1 MKNYFVLTAII
12 LMFSLLSNAQTKVW
26 TNDAS
31 HSRLGFTIKHLTI
44 SEVDGD
50 FTDFS
55 VRVTT
60 TMADYSDAKVE
71 LTAKVGSINTESASR
86 DKHLLGPDFFDES
99 NFPVLVFKS
108 TSVKN
113 IESKNGVLL
122 GNLTMHG
129 ITKPVTLNV
138 EYFGSVINPMS
149 KKMTAGFKVK
159 GIVKRSDYSIGTKY
173 PGAIL
178 GDDVNIV
185 ANLEFSIIE

>member
-1 MKNYFVLTAII
+1 MKNYFLLTAII
-12 LMFSLLSNAQTKVW
+12 LLFSLLSNAQTKVW
-26 TNDAS
+26 TNDPS

-86 DKHLLGPDFFDES
+86 DEHLLGPDFFDDAKY
-99 NFPVLVFKS
+99 PLLIFKS

-113 IESKNGVLL
+113 IDTKNGLL
-122 GNLTMHG
+122 SGNLTMHG

-159 GIVKRSDYSIGTKY
+159 GIVKRSDFLIGTKY
-173 PGAIL
+173 LGAIL
-178 GDDVNIV
+178 GDDVNIL
-185 ANLEFSIIE
+185 ANLEFSPDK

>member
-1 MKNYFVLTAII
+1 MKKYFVLTAII

-26 TNDAS
+26 ANDAS

-60 TMADYSDAKVE
+60 TMEDYSDAKVE
-71 LTAKVGSINTESASR
+71 LTAKVGSINTESVSR
-86 DKHLLGPDFFDES
+86 DKHLLGADFFDEDKY
-99 NFPVLVFKS
+99 PLLIFKS
-108 TSVKN
+108 TSVNN
-113 IESKNGVLL
+113 IDAKNGLL
-122 GNLTMHG
+122 SGNLTMHG

-149 KKMTAGFKVK
+149 KKETAGFKVT
-159 GIVKRSDYSIGTKY
+159 GTVKRSEFSIGTKY

-185 ANLEFSIIE
+185 ANLEFSPDK

>member
-1 MKNYFVLTAII
+1 MKRYFVLTMMI
-12 LMFSLLSNAQTKVW
+12 LMFSLSGNAQSKVW
-26 TNDAS
+26 TNDTS

-44 SEVDGD
+44 SEVNGD

-55 VRVTT
+55 VKVITT
-60 TMADYSDAKVE
+60 KTDYSDAKVE
-71 LTAKVGSINTESASR
+71 LTAKVISVNTESVSR
-86 DKHLLGPDFFDES
+86 DKHLLGADFFDES
-99 NFPVLVFKS
+99 KYPMLIFKS

-113 IESKNGVLL
+113 IDSKTGVLF

-129 ITKPVTLNV
+129 ITKPVMLNV

-149 KKMTAGFKVK
+149 KKETAGFKVR
-159 GIVKRSDYSIGTKY
+159 GTVKRSDFSIGKKY

-185 ANLEFSIIE
+185 ANLEFSPDK

>member
-1 MKNYFVLTAII
+1 M
-12 LMFSLLSNAQTKVW
+12 LLIPVW
-26 TNDAS
+26 G
-31 HSRLGFTIKHLTI
+31 LQFI

-71 LTAKVGSINTESASR
+71 LTAKVGSINTESAFR
-86 DKHLLGPDFFDES
+86 DKHLLGADFFDEAKYP
-99 NFPVLVFKS
+99 FLIFKS

-113 IESKNGVLL
+113 IDAKNGLL
-122 GNLTMHG
+122 SGSLTMHG

-149 KKMTAGFKVK
+149 KKETAGFKVT
-159 GIVKRSDYSIGTKY
+159 GTVKRSDFSIGTKY

-185 ANLEFSIIE
+185 ANLEFSPLARFIICSIRFNLIPV